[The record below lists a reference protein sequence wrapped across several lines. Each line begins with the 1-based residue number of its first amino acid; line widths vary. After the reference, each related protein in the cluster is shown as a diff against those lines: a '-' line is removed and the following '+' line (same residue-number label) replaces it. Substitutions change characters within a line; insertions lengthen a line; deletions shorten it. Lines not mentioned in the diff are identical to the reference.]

1 MSSPPPV
8 AAALAGVPV
17 GLQQHGIW
25 SGRRQL
31 FIKFAGP
38 AETAM
43 MYTADALAREVQR
56 TLERSRVHSVCIAGR
71 DALANDSFLVACLK
85 QLTVT
90 VPVMLETDGQR
101 PSVLEQLQ
109 PYLQL
114 VQVTVDTS
122 IEEPALERVAESL
135 KKCHGLGLAAGVAIL
150 GRDNASDSDYLRI
163 VESVAGG
170 NSKAMVVMHPSPA
183 EERKPLDR
191 RWSMLV
197 EQATLRHADVRVAL
211 RLNGPV
217 TPR

>member
-1 MSSPPPV
+1 
-8 AAALAGVPV
+8 
-17 GLQQHGIW
+17 
-25 SGRRQL
+25 
-31 FIKFAGP
+31 
-38 AETAM
+38 
-43 MYTADALAREVQR
+43 
-56 TLERSRVHSVCIAGR
+56 
-71 DALANDSFLVACLK
+71 
-85 QLTVT
+85 
-90 VPVMLETDGQR
+90 MLETDGQR

-122 IEEPALERVAESL
+122 IEDPALERAAESMKQCL
-135 KKCHGLGLAAGVAIL
+135 GLGLAAGVAIL
-150 GRDNASDSDYLRI
+150 GRDGASDSDYLRI